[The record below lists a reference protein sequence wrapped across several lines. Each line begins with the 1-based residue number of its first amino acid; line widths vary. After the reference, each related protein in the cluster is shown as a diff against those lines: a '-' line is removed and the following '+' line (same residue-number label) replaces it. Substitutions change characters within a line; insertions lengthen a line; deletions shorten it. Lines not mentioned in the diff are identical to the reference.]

1 VTVEQRIERKNFTL
15 DRRNNSSPNYSS
27 GKSVTIRFCNTS
39 KRDVLIRWELPLI
52 LKVGSQ
58 DFTEDDLS
66 APLDSHESK
75 KLADK
80 LELAWLE
87 EEKRNIPSLGRVL
100 QSLFGTE
107 FATYPIVFLP
117 LRIGI
122 M

>member
-1 VTVEQRIERKNFTL
+1 MIISC
-15 DRRNNSSPNYSS
+15 NN
-27 GKSVTIRFCNTS
+27 R
-39 KRDVLIRWELPLI
+39 KRDVFIRWELPLI
-52 LKVGSQ
+52 LKGGSK
-58 DFTEDDLS
+58 DFTEDHLS
-66 APLDSHESK
+66 GLLDSHESK

-87 EEKRNIPSLGRVL
+87 EKKRKIPSLGRVL
-100 QSLFGTE
+100 LSLFGTE

>member
-1 VTVEQRIERKNFTL
+1 MI
-15 DRRNNSSPNYSS
+15 
-27 GKSVTIRFCNTS
+27 IFCNNR
-39 KRDVLIRWELPLI
+39 KRDIFIRWELPLI
-52 LKVGSQ
+52 LKGGNK

-87 EEKRNIPSLGRVL
+87 EEKRKTPSLELVL
-100 QSLFGTE
+100 LSLFGTE